1 VAPRTDGKV
10 GTVRER
16 LEQMAEELRRLE
28 QARDLLREAEERLR
42 RGDDPEVE
50 DHLARL
56 ERLAGSWAEGH
67 EARLLIESA
76 VGNTREHRAGK
87 AYSDV
92 SRSRS
97 AIEGEISTLR
107 GVVNRESAERRNP
120 YR

>member
-1 VAPRTDGKV
+1 MRVMRRLYWPDRQSPRPVLGELS
-10 GTVRER
+10 TVQER
-16 LEQMAEELRRLE
+16 LEQMTEELRKLE
-28 QARDLLREAEERLR
+28 QARDLLQEVEGRLR
-42 RGDDPEVE
+42 QGDGPEVE

-56 ERLAGSWAEGH
+56 
-67 EARLLIESA
+67 LIESA
-76 VGNTREHRAGK
+76 VGSARAYRAGK

-97 AIEGEISTLR
+97 SIEGEISTLH